1 MAQRPTLKRVAPV
14 LLVFFAIAAG
24 LVANHML
31 SQRAG
36 QERETDAGLRRAT
49 PIPDPRP
56 LTPFALSDHRGA
68 PFTERDLIG
77 HWTLLSFGYTHCP
90 DICPTTLQM
99 LSRVEA
105 RLSSAGQ
112 APLPRVVF
120 VSVDPERDTP
130 ERLAGYVPYFSPR
143 FTGVTGSREALTGL
157 TRQLGVI
164 FEKAGDGGAG
174 YLVNH
179 SASIV
184 LVDPQGR
191 FRALFS
197 APHDAE
203 TMAEDFRL
211 IATAG

>member
-1 MAQRPTLKRVAPV
+1 METRSTLRRAAPV
-14 LLVFFAIAAG
+14 LLALLAIAAG

-31 SQRAG
+31 SLQPD
-36 QERETDAGLRRAT
+36 DAGKGYVGLRGAT
-49 PIPDPRP
+49 PIQNPRP
-56 LTPFALSDHRGA
+56 LAPFSLIDHRGA
-68 PFTERDLIG
+68 PFTERALVG

-99 LSRVEA
+99 LAQVEE
-105 RLSSAGQ
+105 RLRSAGQ
-112 APLPRVVF
+112 APVPRVVF
-120 VSVDPERDTP
+120 VSVDPERDTQ

-143 FTGVTGSREALTGL
+143 FTGVAGTPEALTAL
-157 TRQLGVI
+157 TGQLGVI
-164 FEKAGDGGAG
+164 FEKADDGQGG

-197 APHDAE
+197 VPHDAE
-203 TMAEDFRL
+203 RIAEDFRL
-211 IATAG
+211 IAAAG